1 METINLKFS
10 DFRIIPDIDSAH
22 REVIDDGEYFSTKYS
37 KFLSNS
43 RLRWINPEEGGSPQL
58 FLNPPRL
65 HLGSLS
71 MGSYIHGSVLNPEE
85 FYLAPKIDK
94 PSAKLGLVI
103 DEIEKLLKSKKVKFD
118 SFDDLVKAAALE
130 VDYYSKTIDSKI
142 DFIKSA
148 WSQYAT
154 RLEEVKPLAEGK
166 PILTLSNTDWDTAQ
180 RCVESL
186 KSNQVIMSKIH
197 PTDVF
202 GDPIESY
209 CEDALF
215 MDYIVTYQGKQ
226 CATLRFKLKIDNWT
240 VDEDS
245 KVVTVNDLKTTGH
258 QVDTFTEPGGSLE
271 RLHYYRQLSIYSEIL
286 MYYLLKTRGI
296 SKEFGWTVNHNILA
310 VETVMNNYSK
320 CFVINDAYIHKGI
333 DEAHELLKR
342 VAACEIF
349 GYDKEYIF
357 E

>member
-10 DFRIIPDIDSAH
+10 DFRIIPDIESAH
-22 REVIDDGEYFSTKYS
+22 REQIDDGIYFSTQYS

-43 RLRWINPEEGGSPQL
+43 RLRWINPEEGGSPQR

-65 HLGSLS
+65 ILGALNL
-71 MGSYIHGSVLNPEE
+71 GSYIHGSILNPEE
-85 FYLAPKIDK
+85 FYLAPKMDK
-94 PSAKLGLVI
+94 PTAKLGLVI
-103 DEIEKLLKSKKVKFD
+103 DEIERLLKSKKVKFD
-118 SFDDLVKAAALE
+118 TFDELIKTAALN
-130 VDYYSKTIDSKI
+130 VDYYTKIIDSKI
-142 DFIKSA
+142 DSIKIA
-148 WSQYAT
+148 WNKYAT
-154 RLEEVKPLAEGK
+154 CLEEIKPQAEGK
-166 PILTLSNTDWDTAQ
+166 PILTLSNTDWDTAHN
-180 RCVESL
+180 CVESL
-186 KSNQVIMSKIH
+186 KANSAIMSKIH
-197 PTDVF
+197 PVDVF

-240 VDEDS
+240 IDEDS

-258 QVDTFTEPGGSLE
+258 QVDSFIEPGGSLE
-271 RLHYYRQLSIYSEIL
+271 RLHYYRQLGIYSEIL
-286 MYYLLKTRGI
+286 MYYLLKTRGV
-296 SKEFGWTVNHNILA
+296 SKDFGWTVNHNILA

-320 CFVINDAYIHKGI
+320 CFVINDNYIRKGVE
-333 DEAHELLKR
+333 EAHQLLKR

>member
-1 METINLKFS
+1 METLNLKFS
-10 DFRIIPDIDSAH
+10 DFRIIPDIDSVH
-22 REVIDDGEYFSTKYS
+22 REAIDDGVYFSTEYS

-43 RLRWINPEEGGSPQL
+43 RLKWINPEEGGSPQL

-65 HLGSLS
+65 LLGALNL
-71 MGSYIHGSVLNPEE
+71 GSYIHGSILNPEE

-94 PSAKLGLVI
+94 PTAKLGLVI
-103 DEIEKLLKSKKVKFD
+103 DEIERLLKSKKVKFD
-118 SFDDLVKAAALE
+118 TFDELVKTAALN

-142 DFIKSA
+142 DSIKSA
-148 WSQYAT
+148 WNKYAT
-154 RLEEVKPLAEGK
+154 RLEEIKPLAEEK
-166 PILTLSNTDWDTAQ
+166 PILTLSNTDWDIAHN
-180 RCVESL
+180 CVESL
-186 KSNQVIMSKIH
+186 KSNSEIMSKIH

-202 GDPIESY
+202 GDPVESF

-215 MDYIVTYQGKQ
+215 IDYIVTYQGKQ

-240 VDEDS
+240 IDENV
-245 KVVTVNDLKTTGH
+245 KTITINDLKTTGKPVGH
-258 QVDTFTEPGGSLE
+258 FVEPGGSLE
-271 RLHYYRQLSIYSEIL
+271 HLHYYRQLAIYSEIL

-296 SKEFGWTVNHNILA
+296 GKDSGWTVKHNILA
-310 VETVMNNYSK
+310 VETIMSNYSE
-320 CFVINDAYIHKGI
+320 CFVINDNYIRKGI

>member
-10 DFRIIPDIDSAH
+10 DFRIIPDIESAH
-22 REVIDDGEYFSTKYS
+22 REQIDDGVYFSTAYS

-65 HLGSLS
+65 ILGALNL
-71 MGSYIHGSVLNPEE
+71 GSYIHGSILNPEE
-85 FYLAPKIDK
+85 FYLAPKMDK
-94 PSAKLGLVI
+94 PTAKLGLVI
-103 DEIEKLLKSKKVKFD
+103 DEIEKLLKSKRVKFD
-118 SFDDLVKAAALE
+118 TFDELIKTAALN
-130 VDYYSKTIDSKI
+130 VDYYTKIIDSKI
-142 DFIKSA
+142 DSIKVA
-148 WSQYAT
+148 WNKYAT
-154 RLEEVKPLAEGK
+154 RLEEIKLQAEGK
-166 PILTLSNTDWDTAQ
+166 PILTLSNTDWDTAHN
-180 RCVESL
+180 CVESL
-186 KSNQVIMSKIH
+186 KNNSTIMSKIH
-197 PTDVF
+197 PVDVF

-226 CATLRFKLKIDNWT
+226 CVTLRFKLKIDNWT
-240 VDEDS
+240 IDEDS
-245 KVVTVNDLKTTGH
+245 KIVTVNDLKTTGH
-258 QVDTFTEPGGSLE
+258 QVDTFIEPGGSLE

-286 MYYLLKTRGI
+286 MYYLLKTRGV
-296 SKEFGWTVNHNILA
+296 SKDLGWTVNHNILA
-310 VETVMNNYSK
+310 VETVMSNYSR
-320 CFVINDAYIHKGI
+320 CFVINDNYIRKGI
-333 DEAHELLKR
+333 DEAHQLLKR